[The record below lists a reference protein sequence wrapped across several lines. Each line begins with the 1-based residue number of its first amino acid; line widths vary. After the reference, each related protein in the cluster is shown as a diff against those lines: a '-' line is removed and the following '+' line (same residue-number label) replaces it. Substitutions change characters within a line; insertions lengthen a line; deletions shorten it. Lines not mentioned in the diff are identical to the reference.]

1 LGVPCVKRAWFLVWR
16 IECLVLRTSIQNVNL
31 LVLRVFVPNVMKF
44 TNLSELSVRTEIQSL
59 TVPRTR
65 TMMMTVWNAKKI
77 ILNKMVDVYST
88 NLKSLIV
95 NNKNLVRLLRVLLTA
110 TIWTLTNVRSVNGAS
125 ESSRIWVR
133 TLSVRT

>member
-1 LGVPCVKRAWFLVWR
+1 MYLKLLDVKLTHLTHKEKLLGVPCVKRAWFLVWR

-77 ILNKMVDVYST
+77 ILN
-88 NLKSLIV
+88 I
-95 NNKNLVRLLRVLLTA
+95 
-110 TIWTLTNVRSVNGAS
+110 
-125 ESSRIWVR
+125 
-133 TLSVRT
+133 